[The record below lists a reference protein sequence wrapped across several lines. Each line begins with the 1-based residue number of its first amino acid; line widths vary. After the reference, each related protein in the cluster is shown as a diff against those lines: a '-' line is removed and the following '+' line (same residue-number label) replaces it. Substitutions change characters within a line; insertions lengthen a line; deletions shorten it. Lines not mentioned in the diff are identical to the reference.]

1 LAAFGVEHFTNKLAE
16 DTMSF
21 RDVIEALAI
30 LRGGADTMK
39 AIRGLIVGDGRKA
52 QDCQL
57 MPIRGLVERHQAQ
70 SDARIG
76 GDKRENDPAPPR
88 PPVPDK
94 PCCGE

>member
-1 LAAFGVEHFTNKLAE
+1 MNKLAE

-39 AIRGLIVGDGRKA
+39 AIRGLITGDGRTA
-52 QDCQL
+52 RDCQL
-57 MPIRGLVERHQAQ
+57 MPIRGVVERRQAQ
-70 SDARIG
+70 ADARSG
-76 GDKRENDPAPPR
+76 DDKRESDPAPPR

-94 PCCGE
+94 PCSDE